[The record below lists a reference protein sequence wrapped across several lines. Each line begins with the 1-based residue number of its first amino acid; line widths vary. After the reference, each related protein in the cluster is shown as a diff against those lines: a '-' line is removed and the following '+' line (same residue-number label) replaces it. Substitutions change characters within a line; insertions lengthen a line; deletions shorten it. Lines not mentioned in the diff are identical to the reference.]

1 MPSATTLNVSLPAKL
16 KAFVERQVARGGY
29 GSSSEYVRQLIRTA
43 MRRQAQ
49 DELEQKLLEGLASG
63 PGREMKEE
71 DWEQLKAQIRS
82 VRQKAQT

>member
-16 KAFVERQVARGGY
+16 KDFVERQVARGGY

-43 MRRQAQ
+43 WRRQAQ
-49 DELEQKLLEGLASG
+49 DELEQKLLEGIASG

-71 DWEQLKAQIRS
+71 DWERLKARIRS
-82 VRQKAQT
+82 VCQKTPK